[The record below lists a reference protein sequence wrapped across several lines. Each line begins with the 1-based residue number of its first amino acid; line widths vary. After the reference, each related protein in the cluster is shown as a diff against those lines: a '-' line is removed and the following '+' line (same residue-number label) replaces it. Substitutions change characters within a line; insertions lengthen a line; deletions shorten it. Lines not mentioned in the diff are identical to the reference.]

1 MAGVRTRTA
10 TTIGIRRRTMTMTAT
25 RIDQEAA
32 SRLLNSCDGIA
43 GRHEPMGLFYLKEGD
58 KFVGIDNSTGN
69 A

>member
-1 MAGVRTRTA
+1 
-10 TTIGIRRRTMTMTAT
+10 MTAT

-69 A
+69 AWTEEFPDEVSCLR

>member
-1 MAGVRTRTA
+1 
-10 TTIGIRRRTMTMTAT
+10 MTAT

-58 KFVGIDNSTGN
+58 KFDGIDNSTGN
-69 A
+69 AWTEEFPDEVSCLRWLAGEE